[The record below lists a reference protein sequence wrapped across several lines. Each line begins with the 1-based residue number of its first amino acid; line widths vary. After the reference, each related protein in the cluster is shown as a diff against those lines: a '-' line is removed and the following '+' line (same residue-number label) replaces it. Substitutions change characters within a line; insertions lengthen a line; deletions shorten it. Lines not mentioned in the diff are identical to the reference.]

1 MEINEEEAKRFAK
14 LSEYQTDLT
23 FTSLPYEMKLMDKD
37 SVLKEKRNRWHKALA
52 KDVYVEEAINVL
64 HDLKMTYAIK
74 NKVANSV
81 KN

>member
-1 MEINEEEAKRFAK
+1 M
-14 LSEYQTDLT
+14 
-23 FTSLPYEMKLMDKD
+23 PYELKLMDKD
-37 SVLKEKRNRWHKALA
+37 SVLMEKRKRWHTALS

-64 HDLKMTYAIK
+64 NDLRMTYAIK